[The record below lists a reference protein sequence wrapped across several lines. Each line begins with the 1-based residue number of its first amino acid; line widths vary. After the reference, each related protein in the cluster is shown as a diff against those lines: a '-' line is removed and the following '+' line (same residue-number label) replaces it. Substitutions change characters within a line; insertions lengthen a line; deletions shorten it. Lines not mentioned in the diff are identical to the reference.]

1 VASSTASGAV
11 YGVGIYGTDSYGVAS
26 ISITVDGVQA
36 SGTAQA
42 HINIVTADAT
52 HTVTSIQGVT
62 ATGGI
67 GDVTAASVVV
77 PAGVSATGA
86 IGTLTARSVNLIP
99 TPTIDVLSEAG
110 NVVVV
115 ADANFGMTGVS
126 ATGSA
131 GDSFSFQSIYS
142 VTGVSAT
149 GTVDSNS
156 VAANNARPTF
166 TGVSATGAVTHGDVT
181 TTTVLFNVINK
192 DHERTASVEP
202 DKPRIVYVRAA

>member
-1 VASSTASGAV
+1 MASSVASGAV
-11 YGVGIYGTDSYGVAS
+11 YGIGVYGTDSYGVAN

-36 SGTAQA
+36 SGTAQS
-42 HINIVTADAT
+42 HVNIVTADAT
-52 HTVTSIQGVT
+52 HTVTSVQGVS

-77 PAGVSATGA
+77 P
-86 IGTLTARSVNLIP
+86 
-99 TPTIDVLSEAG
+99 
-110 NVVVV
+110 
-115 ADANFGMTGVS
+115 TGVS
-126 ATGSA
+126 ATGSIGTA
-131 GDSFSFQSIYS
+131 TARSVNRIDVPTTISFGTAGNLTITADANLQVTGVSATGTVGDSLNFQSIYS

-181 TTTVLFNVINK
+181 TTTVLFNVANK